1 MRRGLVTPV
10 ILICT
15 GGLLLANNVLP
26 DFNLGHWWP
35 VVVIGFGTV
44 LLLDR
49 LCNPPSR
56 IESPSHDHKG

>member
-35 VVVIGFGTV
+35 VAVIGFGTA

-49 LCNPPSR
+49 FCNRPPR
-56 IESPSHDHKG
+56 IESPSHDHNG

>member
-10 ILICT
+10 ILMCT

-26 DFNLGHWWP
+26 DINLGHWWP

-44 LLLDR
+44 LPFDSF
-49 LCNPPSR
+49 CNSPSR
-56 IESPSHDHKG
+56 TESPSHDRQG

>member
-26 DFNLGHWWP
+26 DFNLGQWWP
-35 VVVIGFGTV
+35 VVVIGLGTV

-49 LCNPPSR
+49 FCNRQSR
-56 IESPSHDHKG
+56 IESPSHDRRG